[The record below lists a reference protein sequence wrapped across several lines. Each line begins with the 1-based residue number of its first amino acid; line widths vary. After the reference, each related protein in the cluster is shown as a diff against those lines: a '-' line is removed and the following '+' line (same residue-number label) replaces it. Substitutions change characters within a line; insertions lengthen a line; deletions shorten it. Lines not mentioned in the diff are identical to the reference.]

1 MSSRHAHDHDID
13 AALADDDL
21 DPRNPYASATRW
33 RHEESSQFHKHAG
46 LSLQPRAAEAK
57 TGTHD
62 LAKFLNSSRVA
73 PDLSP
78 TSRPNSSSAK
88 DSTNKHTPIMVD
100 GRAAEAAGEPH
111 LDVDPAQAEPQDGKT
126 IVCGPLLNYRR
137 MEGNHWVGSV
147 LIVTRGG
154 GKTQEFVPT
163 LALRR
168 AGEARHIHANGA
180 NPAADEGL
188 NGFAGATEIRGHC
201 LYSDYR
207 NTFWRFDLRCEMEA
221 SEIMWEYTVP
231 DMRYTSKKKPHK
243 NSFFV
248 PAITESMRSMFLG
261 LYRLKCPEMVRLIAF
276 LSQSCSILAMDSRW
290 EPTRQLGVGLPFGT
304 TCCDDTPMFPFTS

>member
-1 MSSRHAHDHDID
+1 MSSHHAHDRDLD

-33 RHEESSQFHKHAG
+33 RHEESSQFRKYAG
-46 LSLQPRAAEAK
+46 HSLQPRAAEAK

-62 LAKFLNSSRVA
+62 LANFLNSSRVA
-73 PDLSP
+73 PDLSM
-78 TSRPNSSSAK
+78 SRPNSSSAK
-88 DSTNKHTPIMVD
+88 NNTNKHTPIMVD
-100 GRAAEAAGEPH
+100 GRVAEAVGEPP
-111 LDVDPAQAEPQDGKT
+111 LDIDPAQVEPQDGKT

-147 LIVTRGG
+147 LIVAKGG

-168 AGEARHIHANGA
+168 AGEAQHLHSNGA
-180 NPAADEGL
+180 DHATNGHL
-188 NGFAGATEIRGHC
+188 NSATEIRGFC

-221 SEIMWEYTVP
+221 SEIKWEYTAP
-231 DMRYTSKKKPHK
+231 DMRYSSHKKSHK
-243 NSFFV
+243 YSFFV
-248 PAITESMRSMFLG
+248 PAITESMRSM
-261 LYRLKCPEMVRLIAF
+261 P
-276 LSQSCSILAMDSRW
+276 LSPL
-290 EPTRQLGVGLPFGT
+290 QLGMLRE
-304 TCCDDTPMFPFTS
+304 S